1 MTRRAA
7 FVAIALGTV
16 AVFGIACAYTRY
28 VPLNPDI
35 AWQVYIAVAL
45 TRGAQ
50 LGRDLI
56 EVNPPLAAWLDVP
69 VAQLSALLGVSPAF
83 GHQLAM
89 VLLGL
94 WSVALV
100 TLVGR
105 VVEALQRSTALVG
118 FSLACAIPLALH
130 GGLEVGQREQMAIL
144 LALPYFVLLAA
155 RLEGAQVSSR
165 LALMVGISAGLGFAL
180 KPFFVL
186 PLALGELAL
195 LVERRS
201 LRAPFRIE
209 MVGMATVFAAYPVAI
224 LLAAP
229 EWLASAREFWPL
241 YGGYRVATARDILAR
256 HGRILLL
263 ALVALLAWA
272 LARRRVARTSRLGD
286 ALAAGL
292 VGFAMAMLLQ
302 RKPWTYLT
310 LPSAVLAV
318 ALLMATVL
326 ETSGRMR
333 TGGGRLLRAMLV
345 LLVGLRLAWY
355 AVWLAFIAGTS
366 LIYRTSL
373 AEYEWL
379 RAELDSLPP
388 GTTFGSV
395 APTHGAAFPLVLDVE
410 GTWVMR
416 LPSLW
421 PAMSASAQDATT
433 QDRLR
438 RLVATDLTQGRP
450 EILLVASTDSPWLGP
465 LAQRDWMR
473 WLAELPEGAA
483 ALAPYREWRRLGTFV
498 VMRRDSNIR

>member
-7 FVAIALGTV
+7 FVAIGLGAV
-16 AVFGIACAYTRY
+16 AVFGVACAYTRY

-50 LGRDLI
+50 LGRDII
-56 EVNPPLAAWLDVP
+56 EVNPPLAAWFDVP
-69 VAQLSALLGVSPAF
+69 VVQLGAPLGLSPAVS
-83 GHQLAM
+83 HQLATM
-89 VLLGL
+89 LLGL
-94 WSVALV
+94 WSVMLAS
-100 TLVGR
+100 LVGR
-105 VVEALQRSTALVG
+105 AVATLQRPTALLA

-155 RLEGAQVSSR
+155 RLEGAQVCSR
-165 LALMVGISAGLGFAL
+165 LALAVGISAGLGFAL

-186 PLALGELAL
+186 PLAFGELLL
-195 LVERRS
+195 LVEHRR
-201 LRAPFRIE
+201 LQTLFRIE
-209 MVGMATVFAAYPVAI
+209 VVGMATVFAAYPVAI

-241 YGGYRVATARDILAR
+241 YGGYRVATARDILER
-256 HGRILLL
+256 HGRILVLALL
-263 ALVALLAWA
+263 AMLAWA
-272 LARRRVARTSRLGD
+272 LARRHVARASRLGD
-286 ALAAGL
+286 AFAAGL
-292 VGFAMAMLLQ
+292 LGFVLAMLLQ

-318 ALLMATVL
+318 ALLMATAL

-333 TGGGRLLRAMLV
+333 SAGGRLLRATLV

-388 GTTFGSV
+388 GTTFGSL

-410 GTWVMR
+410 GKWVMR

-450 EILLVASTDSPWLGP
+450 EILLVGSSDSPWLGP

-473 WLAELPEGAA
+473 WLAELPEGAQ
-483 ALAPYREWRRLGTFV
+483 ALAPYREWRRLGRFV
-498 VMRRDSNIR
+498 VLRRDSSIR

>member
-7 FVAIALGTV
+7 CVAIALGAV
-16 AVFGIACAYTRY
+16 AVFGVACAYTRY

-69 VAQLSALLGVSPAF
+69 VVQLGALLGLSPAF

-94 WSVALV
+94 WSVTLV
-100 TLVGR
+100 TLAGR
-105 VVEALQRSTALVG
+105 LVAALQRSTALVG

-144 LALPYFVLLAA
+144 LALPYFILLAA
-155 RLEGAQVSSR
+155 RLEGAQVSAR

-186 PLALGELAL
+186 PLALGELL
-195 LVERRS
+195 MLVERRS

-229 EWLASAREFWPL
+229 DWLASAREFWPL

-256 HGRILLL
+256 HGTV
-263 ALVALLAWA
+263 AQPAALLAWA
-272 LARRRVARTSRLGD
+272 LARAASSARPRLGD

-326 ETSGRMR
+326 ETSRMR
-333 TGGGRLLRAMLV
+333 TPAGRLRARRWCCWWACAWPGTPSGWCSHRRNLPHLPHLAGGV
-345 LLVGLRLAWY
+345 RVAARRAGLAAAGDHLRLAGPDPRCRLP
-355 AVWLAFIAGTS
+355 ARAGRGRHVGHAPAEPLARDECKRPGFDDAGPPAATG
-366 LIYRTSL
+366 RHRPHPPAGDPAAGQHRFSL
-373 AEYEWL
+373 A
-379 RAELDSLPP
+379 RTA
-388 GTTFGSV
+388 
-395 APTHGAAFPLVLDVE
+395 GAA
-410 GTWVMR
+410 
-416 LPSLW
+416 
-421 PAMSASAQDATT
+421 
-433 QDRLR
+433 
-438 RLVATDLTQGRP
+438 
-450 EILLVASTDSPWLGP
+450 
-465 LAQRDWMR
+465 
-473 WLAELPEGAA
+473 
-483 ALAPYREWRRLGTFV
+483 
-498 VMRRDSNIR
+498 

>member
-7 FVAIALGTV
+7 FVAIGVGAI
-16 AVFGIACAYTRY
+16 AVFGVACAYTRY

-45 TRGAQ
+45 ARGAQ

-69 VAQLSALLGVSPAF
+69 VVQLSAPLGLSPAF
-83 GHQLAM
+83 GHQLATM
-89 VLLGL
+89 LLGL

-105 VVEALQRSTALVG
+105 AVAALQRSTALVA

-144 LALPYFVLLAA
+144 LALPYFILLAA
-155 RLEGAQVSSR
+155 RLEGAQVSTR
-165 LALMVGISAGLGFAL
+165 LALVVGISAGLGFAL

-186 PLALGELAL
+186 PLALGELLL
-195 LVERRS
+195 LVEHRR
-201 LRAPFRIE
+201 LRALFRTE
-209 MVGMATVFAAYPVAI
+209 VAGMATVFAAYPVAI
-224 LLAAP
+224 VLAAP

-241 YGGYRVATARDILAR
+241 YGGYRVATARDIVAR
-256 HGRILLL
+256 HGRILGL
-263 ALVALLAWA
+263 ALLALLAWA
-272 LARRRVARTSRLGD
+272 VARRHVGRASRLGD
-286 ALAAGL
+286 ALAVGL
-292 VGFAMAMLLQ
+292 VGFALAMLLQ

-333 TGGGRLLRAMLV
+333 TTADRLLRAMLV
-345 LLVGLRLAWY
+345 LLVSLRLAWY

-379 RAELDSLPP
+379 RSELDSLPP
-388 GTTFGSV
+388 GTTFGSI
-395 APTHGAAFPLVLDVE
+395 APTHGAAFPLVLDVQ
-410 GTWVMR
+410 GRWVMR

-438 RLVATDLTQGRP
+438 RLVAADLAQGRP

-465 LAQRDWMR
+465 PAQRDWMR

-498 VMRRDSNIR
+498 VLRRDSEIR

>member
-7 FVAIALGTV
+7 FVTIALGAM
-16 AVFGIACAYTRY
+16 AVFGVACAYTRY

-35 AWQVYIAVAL
+35 AWQVYLAVAL
-45 TRGAQ
+45 TRGSR

-69 VAQLSALLGVSPAF
+69 VVQLSAPLGLSPAF

-89 VLLGL
+89 MLLGV
-94 WSVALV
+94 WSVGLV
-100 TLVGR
+100 SLVGR
-105 VVEALQRSTALVG
+105 SVAALQRSTALVA

-144 LALPYFVLLAA
+144 LALPYFVLLAV
-155 RLEGAQVSSR
+155 RLEGAHVSVR
-165 LALMVGISAGLGFAL
+165 LALAVGISAGLGFAL

-186 PLALGELAL
+186 PLALAEFLL
-195 LVERRS
+195 LVQHRH
-201 LRAPFRIE
+201 LRALFRAE
-209 MVGMATVFAAYPVAI
+209 MVGMAAVFAAYPVAI

-241 YGGYRVATARDILAR
+241 YGGYRVATARDIVER

-263 ALVALLAWA
+263 ALLAILAWA
-272 LARRRVARTSRLGD
+272 LARPRVARTSRLGD

-292 VGFAMAMLLQ
+292 LGFVMAMLLQ

-333 TGGGRLLRAMLV
+333 TTADRLLRAMLV
-345 LLVGLRLAWY
+345 LLVSLRLAWY

-379 RAELDSLPP
+379 RSELDSLPP
-388 GTTFGSV
+388 GTTFGSL

-410 GTWVMR
+410 GRWVMR

-438 RLVATDLTQGRP
+438 RLVAADLTQGRP

-465 LAQRDWMR
+465 LAQRDWTR

-498 VMRRDSNIR
+498 VLRRDPGTR

>member
-7 FVAIALGTV
+7 FGAIALGAV
-16 AVFGIACAYTRY
+16 AAFGVACAYTRS

-69 VAQLSALLGVSPAF
+69 VVQLSAPLGLSPAF
-83 GHQLAM
+83 GHQLATM
-89 VLLGL
+89 LLGL
-94 WSVALV
+94 WSVLLV
-100 TLVGR
+100 SLVGR
-105 VVEALQRSTALVG
+105 VVAALQRSAALVA
-118 FSLACAIPLALH
+118 FSLACAVPLALH
-130 GGLEVGQREQMAIL
+130 GGLEVGQREQIAIL
-144 LALPYFVLLAA
+144 FSLPYFVLLAA
-155 RLEGAQVSSR
+155 RLEGAHVSAR
-165 LALMVGISAGLGFAL
+165 LALAVGISAGLGFAL
-180 KPFFVL
+180 KPFFVV
-186 PLALGELAL
+186 PLALGELLL
-195 LVERRS
+195 LVEHRS
-201 LRAPFRIE
+201 LRALFRIE
-209 MVGMATVFAAYPVAI
+209 MVGMASVFAAYPVAI

-256 HGRILLL
+256 HGRILAL
-263 ALVALLAWA
+263 ALLALLAWA
-272 LARRRVARTSRLGD
+272 LARRHIGRTSRLGD

-292 VGFAMAMLLQ
+292 AGFAMAMLLQ

-333 TGGGRLLRAMLV
+333 THAGRLLRATLV

-379 RAELDSLPP
+379 RSELDSLPT
-388 GTTFGSV
+388 GTTFGSI
-395 APTHGAAFPLVLDVE
+395 APTHGAAFPIVLDVE
-410 GTWVMR
+410 GTWVMG

-438 RLVATDLTQGRP
+438 RLVADDLAQGRP
-450 EILLVASTDSPWLGP
+450 EILLVPNSDSPWLGP
-465 LAQRDWMR
+465 LAQRDWMG
-473 WLAELPEGAA
+473 WLAQLPEGAA

-498 VMRRDSNIR
+498 VFRRDSGSR